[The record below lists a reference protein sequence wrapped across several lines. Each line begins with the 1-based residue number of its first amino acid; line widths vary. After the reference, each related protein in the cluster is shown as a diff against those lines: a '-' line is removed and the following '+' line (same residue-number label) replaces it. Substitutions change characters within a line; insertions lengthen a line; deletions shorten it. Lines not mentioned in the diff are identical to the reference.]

1 MKSILFL
8 ILLGMSLTACSGKSG
23 HPAHTHT
30 CYTHGIYHGYT
41 EEEYAEIQDAMSDI
55 RFQLEELEAKTRG
68 R

>member
-1 MKSILFL
+1 MMTLPMI
-8 ILLGMSLTACSGKSG
+8 ACTNKEA
-23 HPAHTHT
+23 HPPHSHT

>member
-1 MKSILFL
+1 MRLISIIFV
-8 ILLGMSLTACSGKSG
+8 GMLLTACTGKSE